1 MIERM
6 TKYSFVLLSQQK
18 EEFLS
23 RLQELGVVDITRS
36 EKPVDEH
43 SAALLAEAER
53 LRKEIADISAG
64 SDAHLKDLENE
75 LKTLL
80 KERDENA
87 VWGSWN
93 RGLLAETGLDLHFY
107 MTDARRFD
115 PSWPE
120 QFAIQKVAE
129 EDGRVWFVI
138 VGGNEGFPLKELP
151 APALTY
157 AEASEAID
165 DKQNETALYA
175 KALKDRAEELPAL
188 RKALAAKREELSVY
202 LAGLSGENA
211 AADALVVFEGFV
223 PDEQTA
229 GFEASLEDL
238 PAVWFKDAATVE
250 DKPPVKFRNNKF
262 VGQFEVLTDM
272 YGRPAYDG
280 FDPTPFISIFF
291 TLFFAFCM
299 GDAGYGLVLLLL
311 GFLLKG
317 ALGRQTSALVV
328 TLGIATFVIGFF
340 FHSFFSLDISRWEFI
355 QNLGL
360 NRIMVPSDS
369 QFVVPGMGA
378 YDWNM
383 VIALICGVVH
393 ISLAQFTK
401 ACVETR
407 NKGFLGSLGT
417 WGWTLLIVGGVAV
430 GAFGLLGVLDSNI
443 TKTAIIIVGIISA
456 LCIFILRDLNK
467 NPLAN
472 FGNGLWETYNTATG
486 LLSDV
491 LSYLRLYALGLAGGL
506 LGGAFNDLAVMVRGD
521 GGLGWVWFAALL
533 VIGHVLNIAMC
544 ALSAFVHPL
553 RLNFLEFFKNSGYEG
568 TGRKY
573 NPLSKDNSNNQNQ

>member
-18 EEFLS
+18 EEFLQK
-23 RLQELGVVDITRS
+23 LQELGVVDITRS
-36 EKPVDEH
+36 DKPVDEH

-53 LRKEIADISAG
+53 LRKDIASILAG
-64 SDAHLKDLENE
+64 SDSHLEGLESE
-75 LKTLL
+75 LASLL
-80 KERDENA
+80 GERDDNS
-87 VWGSWN
+87 VWGSWD
-93 RGLLAETGLDLHFY
+93 RELLAGTGLSLHFY
-107 MTDARRFD
+107 KVDAKRFD
-115 PSWPE
+115 AAWPE
-120 QFAIQKVAE
+120 QYAIQKVAE
-129 EDGRVWFVI
+129 EDGRIWFVV
-138 VGGNEGFPLKELP
+138 VGDNDGFPLRELP
-151 APALTY
+151 EPSLNY
-157 AEASEAID
+157 AEATEAID
-165 DKQNETALYA
+165 RKQNEIALYS
-175 KALKDRAEELPAL
+175 KALKERSSELPAL
-188 RKALAAKREELSVY
+188 RSALAAKREELSVY

-223 PDEQTA
+223 PDEQSEA
-229 GFEASLEDL
+229 FEAGLEEL
-238 PAVWFKDAATVE
+238 PAVWMKDPATVE
-250 DKPPVKFRNNKF
+250 DKPPVKFRNNSF
-262 VGQFEVLTDM
+262 VSMFETLTDM
-272 YGRPAYDG
+272 YGRPTYDG

-299 GDAGYGLVLLLL
+299 GDAGYGLVILLL
-311 GFLLKG
+311 GLLLKG
-317 ALGRQTSALVV
+317 VLGKQTSALVT
-328 TLGIATFVIGFF
+328 TLGIATFVVGFI
-340 FHSFFSLDISRWEFI
+340 FHSFFSLDISQWGFI
-355 QNLGL
+355 RNLGL

-369 QFVVPGMGA
+369 KCVVPGMGA

-383 VIALICGVVH
+383 IIALICGVVH

-407 NKGFLGSLGT
+407 NKGFMGSLGT

-430 GAFGLLGVLDSNI
+430 GAFGLLGVFDKAV
-443 TKTAIIIVGIISA
+443 TKIAIILVGVVSV
-456 LCIFILRDLNK
+456 LCIFLLRDLNK

-472 FGNGLWETYNTATG
+472 IGNGLWETYNTATG

-521 GGLGWVWFAALL
+521 GGFGWVWFVALL

-553 RLNFLEFFKNSGYEG
+553 RLNFLEFFKNSGYDG

-573 NPLSKDNSNNQNQ
+573 TPLAKDNTNN

>member
-6 TKYSFVLLSQQK
+6 TKYSFVLLSSQK
-18 EEFLS
+18 EEFLQK
-23 RLQELGVVDITRS
+23 LQELGVVDITRS
-36 EKPVDEH
+36 EKPVDDR
-43 SAALLAEAER
+43 SAALLSEAEMLSR
-53 LRKEIADISAG
+53 EIADITAG
-64 SDAHLKDLENE
+64 CDAHLTE
-75 LKTLL
+75 LRASLASLL
-80 KERDENA
+80 KERDEIA
-87 VWGSWN
+87 PWGSWD
-93 RGLLAETGLDLHFY
+93 RDLLEQTGLDLHFY
-107 MTDARRFD
+107 MVASKRFD
-115 PSWPE
+115 PQWPQ
-120 QFAIQKVAE
+120 QFAIQKVSD
-129 EDGRVWFVI
+129 DGNRVRFVI
-138 VGGNEGFPLKELP
+138 VGSTDGFPLRELP
-151 APALTY
+151 APALTLR
-157 AEASEAID
+157 EADAAVDQKEREI
-165 DKQNETALYA
+165 ALYS
-175 KALKDRAEELPAL
+175 KALKDRTAELPAL
-188 RKALAAKREELSVY
+188 KAALASKKEEIARY
-202 LAGLSGENA
+202 LAGLSGEAA
-211 AADALVVFEGFV
+211 AADMLVVFEGFV
-223 PDEQTA
+223 PDAQASE
-229 GFEASLEDL
+229 FEAGLAEL

-250 DKPPVKFRNNKF
+250 DKPPVKFRNNSF
-262 VGQFEVLTDM
+262 VELFEVLTDM

-317 ALGRQTSALVV
+317 ALGKQTSALVV
-328 TLGIATFVIGFF
+328 TLGIATFVIGFV
-340 FHSFFSLDISRWEFI
+340 FHSFFSLDISQWGFI
-355 QNLGL
+355 RALGL
-360 NRIMVPSDS
+360 HHIMVPSDS
-369 QFVVPGMGA
+369 QCVVPGMGA

-383 VIALICGVVH
+383 IIALACGVVH
-393 ISLAQFTK
+393 IALAQFTK

-417 WGWTLLIVGGVAV
+417 WGWTLLIVGGTAV
-430 GAFGLLGVLDSNI
+430 GTFGLLGVFDSDI

-456 LCIFILRDLNK
+456 LCIFLLRDIHK

-472 FGNGLWETYNTATG
+472 IGNGLWETYNTATG

-506 LGGAFNDLAVMVRGD
+506 LGGAFNNLAVMVRGD
-521 GGLGWVWFAALL
+521 GGAGWIWFVALL

-573 NPLSKDNSNNQNQ
+573 TPLSKDNSNN